1 MVICGGRLR
10 RGAMVVSGDRLQ
22 QAGAVVIECGCCL
35 RCLNL
40 LHEAGMLRK
49 DELEGLSRLMQWTE

>member
-22 QAGAVVIECGCCL
+22 QAGAVVIECECCL
-35 RCLNL
+35 RCLDL
-40 LHEAGMLRK
+40 LHEAGILSK
-49 DELEGLSRLMQWTE
+49 DELEGLSR